1 MYTENSNGHIS
12 LGHNNRDVNNGD
24 EAQCQTITGSMD
36 EPLLEK
42 QFSYFKRSYVQF
54 KKEKT
59 YLIIYVFKQTNYQ
72 NVKKIN

>member
-1 MYTENSNGHIS
+1 
-12 LGHNNRDVNNGD
+12 
-24 EAQCQTITGSMD
+24 MD

-72 NVKKIN
+72 NVKKINWYDAGEMMMGLWWPVG